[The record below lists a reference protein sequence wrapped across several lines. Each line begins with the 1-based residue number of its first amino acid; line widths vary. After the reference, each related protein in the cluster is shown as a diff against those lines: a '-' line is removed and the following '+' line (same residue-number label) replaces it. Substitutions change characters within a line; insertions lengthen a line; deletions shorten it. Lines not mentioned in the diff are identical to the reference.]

1 MRMVP
6 TAAKALA
13 GIALVPG
20 LLAAQADESAK
31 YFNDSWFWGIHGG
44 AMLFTAGAD
53 QDVKVTAPTVGG
65 EWLIT
70 RTRIALRLSVQQA
83 FFDEQTAVFDPTVAG
98 AARPVDVSDWR
109 RYAAEIYFVPK
120 VFGMLRPYGGLGIAL
135 NVLQNATP
143 SGSFT
148 SEESLEEVFTQVD
161 ESSSRASA
169 VFTAGLQ
176 AGIGRSALFV
186 QGSAMPTRNNFLF
199 ARSAYTFVV
208 EAGLRYNFASAIE
221 KF

>member
-1 MRMVP
+1 MRMVR

-13 GIALVPG
+13 GIALVPA
-20 LLAAQADESAK
+20 LLSAQSDESAK
-31 YFNDSWFWGIHGG
+31 YFNDSWFWGINGG
-44 AMLFTAGAD
+44 TMMFTAGAD
-53 QDVKVTAPTVGG
+53 RDVQVMAPAVGA

-70 RTRIALRLSVQQA
+70 RTRIALRLAIQQA
-83 FFDEQTAVFDPTVAG
+83 FFEEQAAVFDPTVNG

-109 RYAAEIYFVPK
+109 RYAAEMLFFPK
-120 VFGMLRPYGGLGIAL
+120 AYGNLRPYAGLGLAL

-143 SGSFT
+143 MGSFA
-148 SEESLEEVFTQVD
+148 SEQSLDSVFTQVH

-169 VFTAGLQ
+169 VFSAGVQAGL
-176 AGIGRSALFV
+176 GRSALFV

-199 ARSAYTFVV
+199 SRANYTFVV
-208 EAGLRYNFASAIE
+208 EAGLRYNFGSAIE